1 MSPLKKITKRKKN
14 SSNLTSKIRF
24 FYTFDAPPPSTEG
37 GFLHLFLV
45 GQEGWQHCAPTP
57 LGWGSGGRQLWR
69 RGGKT
74 AIQDL
79 ITWWVHWKN
88 TKQKNHSSNLTVKM
102 QNFSNCNFSIT
113 GAQSRRSYIL
123 VTRFVVKEMS
133 IMFLHKT
140 QFFLNDLFSQ
150 IALFSIARAR
160 SCRSHQQLISL
171 LIF

>member
-1 MSPLKKITKRKKN
+1 ME
-14 SSNLTSKIRF
+14 IRF
-24 FYTFDAPPPSTEG
+24 FYIFDAPPHSSKG
-37 GFLHLFLV
+37 DFLPLLLV
-45 GQEGWQHCAPTP
+45 GQEGGQH
-57 LGWGSGGRQLWR
+57 LLLRVGGVRGQLWR
-69 RGGKT
+69 RGKKT
-74 AIQDL
+74 EIQDL
-79 ITWWVHWKN
+79 ITWWVQWKKYK
-88 TKQKNHSSNLTVKM
+88 TKKHHSSNLTVKM
-102 QNFSNCNFSIT
+102 QNFTNCNFSIT

-140 QFFLNDLFSQ
+140 QFFLNDLFLQ